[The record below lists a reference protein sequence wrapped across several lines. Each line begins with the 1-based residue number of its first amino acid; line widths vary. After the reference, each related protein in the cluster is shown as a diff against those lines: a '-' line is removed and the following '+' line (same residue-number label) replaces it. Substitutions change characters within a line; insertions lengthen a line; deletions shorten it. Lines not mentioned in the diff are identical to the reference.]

1 MAIIEH
7 GFVPIFT
14 ENSKK
19 VFKIHVNLADP
30 RESAS
35 HLNGDRVVTFF
46 STYVKLDCPI
56 SAFHL
61 LFPTPSSSGT
71 ILPMTHTSEFNILH
85 PEPLL
90 IVVSGPSGVGKD
102 TVLQLMKE
110 RGKLLFH
117 FVVTA
122 TTRPIREGEVHGKDY
137 FFVSSDEFAK
147 MIEDN
152 ELLEYAIV
160 YNDYKGIP
168 KQQVRDALASGKD
181 VIMRLD
187 VQGAATVRKMAP
199 EAILIFLTTE
209 NEDELVNRLRE
220 RKSETAEGLNLRIAT
235 ARQEMKRANEFD
247 YVVVNK
253 DDYLNDAVDTIQ
265 SIIHAEH
272 HRTNPRKVSL

>member
-1 MAIIEH
+1 
-7 GFVPIFT
+7 
-14 ENSKK
+14 
-19 VFKIHVNLADP
+19 
-30 RESAS
+30 
-35 HLNGDRVVTFF
+35 
-46 STYVKLDCPI
+46 
-56 SAFHL
+56 
-61 LFPTPSSSGT
+61 
-71 ILPMTHTSEFNILH
+71 MTHTSEFNIFH

-122 TTRPIREGEVHGKDY
+122 PTRPIREGEVHGKDY
-137 FFVSSDEFAK
+137 FFISNDQFAK
-147 MIEDN
+147 MIEDD

-199 EAILIFLTTE
+199 EAVLIFLTTE
-209 NEDELVNRLRE
+209 SEEELVNRLRE
-220 RKSETAEGLNLRIAT
+220 RKTETAEGLNLRIAT

-253 DDYLNDAVDTIQ
+253 DDYLNDAMDTIQ
-265 SIIHAEH
+265 AIIHAEH
-272 HRTNPRKVSL
+272 HRTHPRKVNL